1 MTRFQTLNE
10 VVTGLAEWEEEFRS
24 RNDRRCVFLTLYGTV
39 SAEMRDRV
47 SRRAFEDPDWVHRYA
62 VAFANFYRQALE
74 DFEAGSLSK
83 VPMSWRISFETA
95 RDGRGLVLQ
104 DVLLGVNAHVNND
117 LPYALREV
125 SIDPDRHARYRD
137 HSAVNAVLGAV
148 TERAILRLAS
158 LYAPGLAGMDECAGE
173 VDEIATA
180 FSLEVARESA
190 WESAVAL
197 ANARGDDERKRVER
211 LIGSRA
217 SVLGRLLLAPSLS
230 PTTRAV
236 CRKVESGTGWLALS
250 QALK

>member
-1 MTRFQTLNE
+1 MTRFRALDE
-10 VVTGLAEWEEEFRS
+10 VVAGLAGWEEDFRS
-24 RNDRRCVFLTLYGTV
+24 KNDRRCVFLTLYGTV

-47 SRRAFEDPDWVHRYA
+47 ARGAFEDPDWVHRYA

-83 VPMSWRISFETA
+83 IPMSWRLSFETA
-95 RDGRGLVLQ
+95 RHGRGLVLQ

-117 LPYALREV
+117 LPYALNEV
-125 SIDPDRHARYRD
+125 SIGPDRQARYRD
-137 HSAVNAVLGAV
+137 HSAVNAVLAAV
-148 TERAILRLAS
+148 TERATLRLAS
-158 LYAPGLAGMDECAGE
+158 LYAPGLTGMDECAGE
-173 VDEIATA
+173 VDEIAGA
-180 FSLEVARESA
+180 FSLDVARESA

-197 ANARGDDERKRVER
+197 ANARDEAERRRVER

-217 SVLGRLLLAPSLS
+217 TVLGKLLLASSLS

-236 CRKVESGTGWLALS
+236 CRKLEQGTGWLALS